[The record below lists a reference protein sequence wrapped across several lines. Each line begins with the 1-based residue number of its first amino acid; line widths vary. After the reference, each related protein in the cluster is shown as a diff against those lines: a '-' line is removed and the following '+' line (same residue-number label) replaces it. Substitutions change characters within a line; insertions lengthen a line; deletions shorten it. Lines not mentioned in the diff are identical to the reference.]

1 MQRRT
6 KSIFSCNTDLIV
18 CLTDK
23 ICSTGKEHT
32 ITGCG
37 LSATESLVCD
47 DCVCTVWSI
56 TLFNLFRRKRKVK
69 CQHYLV
75 EISQCGLMNKK
86 TFFWIWWLSYLVDQ
100 GGRKQALLSGVNSHY
115 LLPNAGRTER
125 SHQTTASPE
134 TCPTGEDRSTSAR
147 ASGQGRLKLHDTAAE
162 WPWQVNDR
170 NYNVISV
177 IWISKRKCN
186 WVQIQRGMI
195 FVLSYVLIEW
205 PNVVGCSL

>member
-86 TFFWIWWLSYLVDQ
+86 IFFWIWWLSYLVDQ
-100 GGRKQALLSGVNSHY
+100 GGRKQALLSGVE
-115 LLPNAGRTER
+115 L
-125 SHQTTASPE
+125 TAI
-134 TCPTGEDRSTSAR
+134 TFFPTQEG
-147 ASGQGRLKLHDTAAE
+147 
-162 WPWQVNDR
+162 
-170 NYNVISV
+170 
-177 IWISKRKCN
+177 
-186 WVQIQRGMI
+186 QRGAI
-195 FVLSYVLIEW
+195 RPLPALRRVQLVKTDPHPLGHLAKA
-205 PNVVGCSL
+205 V